1 MRSWPISTQGPS
13 ASLTDEQRY
22 DLHQTLA
29 EKLGRK
35 DAAVLMEHLPPVGW
49 ADVATKQD
57 LDAQT
62 ALLAAELRGDMISM
76 EARIRSDMTSMETG
90 IRSDMTS
97 METGIRGDMTSME
110 ARIRSDMT
118 SMERR
123 FWLETRRLDQNI
135 AGLRTDMEAGF
146 RRLQTRMLT
155 ALVGIAG
162 LVLSS
167 AVMFR

>member
-1 MRSWPISTQGPS
+1 MSI
-13 ASLTDEQRY
+13 TDEQRY

-76 EARIRSDMTSMETG
+76 ETG
-90 IRSDMTS
+90 IRGDMTS
-97 METGIRGDMTSME
+97 METGIRGDM
-110 ARIRSDMT
+110 I

-123 FWLETRRLDQNI
+123 FWLETRRLDQSI

>member
-1 MRSWPISTQGPS
+1 MSI
-13 ASLTDEQRY
+13 TDEQRY

-76 EARIRSDMTSMETG
+76 EARIRSDMTSME
-90 IRSDMTS
+90 
-97 METGIRGDMTSME
+97 
-110 ARIRSDMT
+110 
-118 SMERR
+118 RR

>member
-1 MRSWPISTQGPS
+1 MSITN
-13 ASLTDEQRY
+13 EQRY
-22 DLHQTLA
+22 DLHQALD

-62 ALLAAELRGDMISM
+62 ALLAAELRGDMM
-76 EARIRSDMTSMETG
+76 
-90 IRSDMTS
+90 
-97 METGIRGDMTSME
+97 
-110 ARIRSDMT
+110 

-123 FWLETRRLDQNI
+123 FWLETRRLDQGI

-146 RRLQTRMLT
+146 RRLQTRTLT